1 MKKTLLAFATAI
13 ALMFAAPMVATA
25 TTSINN
31 NNSSSNNSKNSN
43 NNNSNKNS
51 NNNNSN
57 SNKNNK
63 NSNNNNSNSN
73 KNNKNN
79 NSNKNN
85 NKKAPALVCQRGTP
99 PPSNQYP
106 GVPVV
111 ATSFESG
118 TLEGFIA
125 STSRTG
131 TASVTSDQ
139 HHSGGC
145 AAFLHVT
152 DDSGS
157 VANMSATLPGGSSGA
172 YADGWFNITTAGN
185 VGNNVPY
192 FRFFNGGIR
201 VADVFRDNG
210 NGQLWLRVAS
220 PSGTYGYTNLGLAVQ
235 LGSWHKVVMHVV
247 ANGAASTVEVWFDAR
262 LLYSNQVSTGF
273 TTLTRVQLGAEHP
286 RQVGDSYFDDV
297 IIKAS

>member
-13 ALMFAAPMVATA
+13 ALIFAAPMVATA

-31 NNSSSNNSKNSN
+31 NSNNSSSSNSNSN
-43 NNNSNKNS
+43 NNKNNS
-51 NNNNSN
+51 NNNKNN
-57 SNKNNK
+57 NKNNK
-63 NSNNNNSNSN
+63 KNNN

-79 NSNKNN
+79 NN
-85 NKKAPALVCQRGTP
+85 NKKAPAPVCQSGTP

-106 GVPVV
+106 GVLVV

-118 TLEGFIA
+118 TLKGFIA
-125 STSRTG
+125 STSGTG
-131 TASVTSDQ
+131 TAAVTSDQ

-152 DDSGS
+152 DESGS

-286 RQVGDSYFDDV
+286 RQVGDSYIDDV

>member
-1 MKKTLLAFATAI
+1 MKKTLLALATAI
-13 ALMFAAPMVATA
+13 ALMFAAPMAATA
-25 TTSINN
+25 ATAIN
-31 NNSSSNNSKNSN
+31 SSNNSNNSS
-43 NNNSNKNS
+43 NNSNKNK
-51 NNNNSN
+51 NDNK
-57 SNKNNK
+57 NKNNK
-63 NSNNNNSNSN
+63 N
-73 KNNKNN
+73 
-79 NSNKNN
+79 
-85 NKKAPALVCQRGTP
+85 KKAPAPVCQPGTP

-111 ATSFESG
+111 ATSFESR

-125 STSRTG
+125 STSGTG

-157 VANMSATLPGGSSGA
+157 VAKMSATLPAGSSGA
-172 YADGWFNITTAGN
+172 YADGWFNIKTAGN

-210 NGQLWLRVAS
+210 SGQLWLRVAS

-235 LGSWHKVVMHVV
+235 LGSWHKVVMRVV
-247 ANGAASTVEVWFDAR
+247 ANGAASTVEVWFDAS
-262 LLYSNQVSTGF
+262 LLYSSHQVSTGF

-286 RQVGDSYFDDV
+286 RQVGDSYVDDV

>member
-13 ALMFAAPMVATA
+13 ALMFAAPMAATA

-31 NNSSSNNSKNSN
+31 NNSNNSSSNSKNSN
-43 NNNSNKNS
+43 SK
-51 NNNNSN
+51 NNNN
-57 SNKNNK
+57 NKN
-63 NSNNNNSNSN
+63 
-73 KNNKNN
+73 
-79 NSNKNN
+79 NKNN
-85 NKKAPALVCQRGTP
+85 NKKAPAPVCQRGTP

-125 STSRTG
+125 STSGTG

-262 LLYSNQVSTGF
+262 LLYSSNQVSTGF

-286 RQVGDSYFDDV
+286 RQVGDSYIDDV

>member
-13 ALMFAAPMVATA
+13 ALMFAAPMAATA
-25 TTSINN
+25 TTPVN
-31 NNSSSNNSKNSN
+31 NSN
-43 NNNSNKNS
+43 NNSNNSNNSNSNSKNKNKNS
-51 NNNNSN
+51 NN
-57 SNKNNK
+57 KNN
-63 NSNNNNSNSN
+63 
-73 KNNKNN
+73 
-79 NSNKNN
+79 NKNN
-85 NKKAPALVCQRGTP
+85 NKKAPAPVCQPGTP

-118 TLEGFIA
+118 TLQGFIA
-125 STSRTG
+125 STSGTG

-157 VANMSATLPGGSSGA
+157 VANMSATLPAGSSGA
-172 YADGWFNITTAGN
+172 YADGWFNITTPGN

-235 LGSWHKVVMHVV
+235 LGSWHKLVMRVV

-262 LLYSNQVSTGF
+262 LLYSSHQVSTGF

-286 RQVGDSYFDDV
+286 RQVGDSYIDDV